1 MPSDHLGLEGKRM
14 QLHPR
19 SPLGGLVWSDIGDD
33 TRLEDNRIF
42 IFEAIRVQISSFLD
56 DRMDKIASMLKL
68 I

>member
-1 MPSDHLGLEGKRM
+1 MIQKLRDSNR
-14 QLHPR
+14 
-19 SPLGGLVWSDIGDD
+19 DIGDD